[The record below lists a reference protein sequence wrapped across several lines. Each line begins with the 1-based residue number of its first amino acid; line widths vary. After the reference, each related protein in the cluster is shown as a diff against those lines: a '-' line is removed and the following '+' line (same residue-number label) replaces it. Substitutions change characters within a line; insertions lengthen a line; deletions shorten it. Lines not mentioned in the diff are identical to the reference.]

1 MAWFKAPLRRGEMK
15 AGIVFGGSG
24 PILVLTTYDSLGTD
38 QFAAKLALK
47 GIDKYIAYEVD
58 LELVKRKYGQHFDSV
73 MKGVKQ
79 ADDLRV
85 LDYNGHNVFLNFSFL
100 KDTKT
105 PIVKE

>member
-1 MAWFKAPLRRGEMK
+1 MK

-24 PILVLTTYDSLGTD
+24 PILVLTTYDSLAD
-38 QFAAKLALK
+38 DKFAAKLASK
-47 GIDKYIAYEVD
+47 GIGKFIAYEVAVD
-58 LELVKRKYGQHFDSV
+58 LVKKKYGQHFDSV
-73 MKGVKQ
+73 LKDVKQ
-79 ADDLRV
+79 TDDLRV